1 MKGENDVDVDYV
13 RLGEQ
18 IKLWRQK
25 REFTQERLAE
35 MVELSPGFISLIETG
50 KKKMSLKTLLLICE
64 ALDVRPNDLLV
75 SNVTIKQ
82 TNTGINHKE

>member
-1 MKGENDVDVDYV
+1 MDVDYV

-25 REFTQERLAE
+25 RGFTQERLAE

-75 SNVTIKQ
+75 SNVTINQ